1 MTAKPNANPGAKGNL
16 GDLDHI
22 PHRHVGVKPL
32 DNLDFPTI
40 FGIEEFTIQ
49 IPKDVK

>member
-1 MTAKPNANPGAKGNL
+1 MTAKPNASHGAKGDT
-16 GDLDHI
+16 GDLAHSA
-22 PHRHVGVKPL
+22 PRHVGVKPL

-40 FGIEEFTIQ
+40 FGIEEFMIQ